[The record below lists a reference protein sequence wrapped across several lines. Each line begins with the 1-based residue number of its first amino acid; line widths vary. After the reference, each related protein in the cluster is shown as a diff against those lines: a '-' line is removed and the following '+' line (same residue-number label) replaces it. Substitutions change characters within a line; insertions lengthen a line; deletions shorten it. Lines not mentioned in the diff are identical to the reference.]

1 MCKNKMGMRIVF
13 SVLKIL
19 THSVVLCSVPC
30 ILLAK
35 IVNCVNHGNLTNHSP
50 QYFVADAKGW

>member
-1 MCKNKMGMRIVF
+1 MGMRIVF

-35 IVNCVNHGNLTNHSP
+35 ILNCVNHGNLTNHSP